1 MLRNN
6 VFGPLS
12 KCAITAALCAATF
25 GSYKL
30 ALAMTNNHV
39 VNLQP
44 MKFPTELQNWYQVQ
58 STTDIV
64 KPDVIAHRFRL
75 ENDIKADIVVRTT
88 LANAVLHDLTSCLIN
103 AQAAAK
109 VVGTE
114 KLQTKKGLLSASI
127 VEYTYKAE
135 PTLAVMWFQAKNES
149 APDRW
154 SWRAVSATSTI
165 AREAPQVHQAEVSA
179 KISGDKKVL
188 LQKLEALS
196 KLVFEELEKH

>member
-1 MLRNN
+1 MLRNHR
-6 VFGPLS
+6 FGPLS

-30 ALAMTNNHV
+30 AQAMTNNHV

-44 MKFPTELQNWYQVQ
+44 MKFPTELQNWYQVE
-58 STTDIV
+58 STTDTV
-64 KPDVIAHRFRL
+64 KPDVIAHRFKL
-75 ENDIKADIVVRTT
+75 ENDIKVDIIVRTT

-103 AQAAAK
+103 AQASAK

-127 VEYTYKAE
+127 VEYTYKAQ

-154 SWRAVSATSTI
+154 TWRAVSATSTK
-165 AREAPQVHQAEVSA
+165 AREAPEIYQAEVSA
-179 KISGDKKVL
+179 KIDGDKKVL
-188 LQKLEALS
+188 QQKLEALS